1 MPLSSVAGVGVS
13 PHVDTCQTSHHD
25 SAKKKQS
32 PQPETNS
39 EYVHVSGFA
48 GAVHAL
54 EKIQKKQFHLPQIAP
69 ISFIL
74 PQLCAHGAFKI
85 IKQL

>member
-1 MPLSSVAGVGVS
+1 MYNLIVGILIAVSKIISFILNKFLLCQWMPLSSVAGVGVS

-48 GAVHAL
+48 GAVHAF
-54 EKIQKKQFHLPQIAP
+54 EKIQKK
-69 ISFIL
+69 
-74 PQLCAHGAFKI
+74 
-85 IKQL
+85 